1 LLHPPPS
8 ACLALAVALLVG
20 CAASIPKGRY
30 GVSSMEILGT
40 EQLDDEAIEACLAT
54 FERESFSIVFGGAP
68 APQCGVPPFDASR
81 LPVELWTWP
90 WTDWPVFN
98 PTAFER
104 DQDRVE
110 RWYQARGYYD
120 ARVIDSQVVTDEEER
135 EVEVS
140 LTVREGEP
148 TLIVRIDLLGVDR
161 LPPDVQEAM
170 RDAIE
175 LELGEP
181 FDEALFDRS
190 KRAILDVLQEA
201 SYARGEVQG
210 KARLDSAQKIA
221 RVAFTVVPG
230 PPCRFGDV
238 TVEGDATLPKRP
250 ILAAA
255 EIERDAPFSLS
266 TLRDARF
273 AIFGLGPF
281 ASVEL
286 QHHIRP
292 ESPIVDV
299 VIRVTPARIA
309 SFGVGVGM
317 TVGGLYAQEA
327 DPVSGDNGFAQWD
340 VHLLGKFEHKDFL
353 GGMRSLRI
361 EERPRLIFNHRFPA
375 VADSKPQTPDSNFG
389 NLLTLEVRQPAFI
402 EARTTLV
409 ARGRWDLGPDPYGG
423 LFLRDDITVGLGPE
437 RRFFEGKLRLATTLA
452 TDIFLPREEDPYPQ
466 TELAYL
472 YYVAQ
477 LDLRD
482 DARHTQ
488 SGSYFAFSVQ
498 QAGYF
503 LPSDFDYVRI
513 MQDSRGYIALGGG
526 FVLAGRM
533 RLGLME
539 ITAEEVSPSPEAEPE
554 DLPFVQDLEL
564 RGPLRHRLRGGG
576 YYSVRGYA
584 PNLLGDVQIIDGRLL
599 SGGLRQ
605 WEASLELRIPVTES
619 FGTVVFVDAGDVTR
633 EKRWRF
639 EYPQTSVGLGLR
651 YHTFVGPL
659 RFDVALA
666 PEDWQHIGG
675 GRDMRVRDVITDGMV
690 RPIDESEVFGIDG
703 LYGAVSFTIGEAF

>member
-1 LLHPPPS
+1 LRHPPPS
-8 ACLALAVALLVG
+8 ACLALAIALLAG

-30 GVSSMEILGT
+30 GVSSIEILGT
-40 EQLDDEAIEACLAT
+40 EQLDDEAVEACLAT

-81 LPVELWTWP
+81 LPLELWTWP

-110 RWYQARGYYD
+110 RWYRARGYYD
-120 ARVIDSQVVTDEEER
+120 ARVTDRQIHTDEEER
-135 EVEVS
+135 EVEVT
-140 LTVREGEP
+140 LTVSEGEP
-148 TLIVRIDLLGVDR
+148 TLIVRIDLLGGDR
-161 LPPDVQEAM
+161 LAPVVQEAM

-210 KARLDSAQKIA
+210 KASLDPVQKIA
-221 RVAFTVVPG
+221 RVVFTVVPG
-230 PPCRFGDV
+230 PACRFGDV
-238 TVEGDATLPKRP
+238 TVEGDLTLPKRP

-255 EIERDAPFSLS
+255 DIERDAPFSLS

-286 QHHIRP
+286 EHHIRP

-309 SFGVGVGM
+309 RFGVGVGM

-327 DPVSGDNGFAQWD
+327 DPVAGDNGFAQWD

-361 EERPRLIFNHRFPA
+361 EERPRLIFNHPFPFR
-375 VADSKPQTPDSNFG
+375 ADSNPRTTDSNLG

-409 ARGRWDLGPDPYGG
+409 ARARWDLGPDPYGG
-423 LFLRDDITVGLGPE
+423 LFMRDDILVGLGPE
-437 RRFFEGKLRLATTLA
+437 RRFFEGKLRLATTIN
-452 TDIFLPREEDPYPQ
+452 TDIFLPREEDPYPK

-488 SGSYFAFSVQ
+488 SGSYFALSVQ

-503 LPSDFDYVRI
+503 LPSDWDYVRI
-513 MQDSRGYIALGGG
+513 MQDSRGYIPLGGG
-526 FVLAGRM
+526 FVLAGRA
-533 RLGLME
+533 RLGMME
-539 ITAEEVSPSPEAEPE
+539 ITDESITVPDPAISPP
-554 DLPFVQDLEL
+554 DVDDNIPFLQDLEQL
-564 RGPLRHRLRGGG
+564 GPLRHRLRGGG

-584 PNLLGDVQIIDGRLL
+584 PNMLGDVEMIDSRLL

-605 WEASLELRIPVTES
+605 WEASLELRVPVTES
-619 FGTVVFVDAGDVTR
+619 FGTVLFVDAGDVAR
-633 EKRWRF
+633 AKRWRF
-639 EYPQTSVGLGLR
+639 DHPQMSLGLGLR

-666 PEDWQHIGG
+666 PDGLQYFGEDERIRRG
-675 GRDMRVRDVITDGMV
+675 IE
-690 RPIDESEVFGIDG
+690 ESELFGIDDVR
-703 LYGAVSFTIGEAF
+703 GAVSFTIGEAF